1 MVKRVVETEVR
12 ANRDLVA
19 VCGAKTRDGDPCKLP
34 PMRGATRCRM
44 HGAASPAGRQKASE
58 RLLMAKLRGEVQ
70 RMGWEPVTNPA
81 LLLADLAGEA
91 RAFKDMAREKL
102 NELETWENHNQ
113 FGAEEVK
120 AVVAVYVQA
129 MRDVSAIADKMWSRG
144 LDTKMLQAEAERPTR
159 EQAQAF
165 SRVLDRVFRELG
177 LTDEQQ
183 ERAPAVLADA
193 LRAEGLI

>member
-1 MVKRVVETEVR
+1 MVP
-12 ANRDLVA
+12 

-44 HGAASPAGRQKASE
+44 HGASSPGARQKANE
-58 RLLMAKLRGEVQ
+58 RLLMAKLHGDVQ

-91 RAFKDMAREKL
+91 RAFKDLARQKM

-144 LDTKMLQAEAERPTR
+144 LDTKLLQTEAERPTR
-159 EQAQAF
+159 EQAQTF
-165 SRVLDRVFRELG
+165 SRVLDRVFGALG
-177 LTDEQQ
+177 LTDDQQ
-183 ERAPAVLADA
+183 QRAPAILTDA

>member
-1 MVKRVVETEVR
+1 M
-12 ANRDLVA
+12 RDLVA
-19 VCGAKTRDGDPCKLP
+19 TCGAKTRDGDPCKLP

-44 HGAASPAGRQKASE
+44 HGASSPGARQKANE
-58 RLLMAKLRGEVQ
+58 RLLMAKLHGDVQ

-91 RAFKDMAREKL
+91 RAFKDMARDKM

-144 LDTKMLQAEAERPTR
+144 LDTKMLQTEAERPTR

-165 SRVLDRVFRELG
+165 SRVLDRVFGDLG
-177 LTDEQQ
+177 LTDDQQ
-183 ERAPAVLADA
+183 QRAPGILAAA
-193 LRAEGLI
+193 LQAEGLI